1 MRCSHVLA
9 IALLVCSGFDSAQ
22 ALGDAGPQSSSPD
35 GNRRKTQVMKLELPE
50 LDGTRMLNLTTYAD
64 KPVVLNFWSS
74 DCPPC
79 VTEMPMLLKQALM
92 YPSVQFFGIA
102 VDDRLKARRFLQSLQ
117 VTYPQ
122 MVAPTQADG
131 IMRRFGNPKGVLPYT
146 VVLSKSHQICQ
157 MKSGMV
163 DAAWIQ
169 SAVVSCSA

>member
-1 MRCSHVLA
+1 MRRFFLA
-9 IALLVCSGFDSAQ
+9 LAFLVCAGLNAAY
-22 ALGDAGPQSSSPD
+22 ALGSAANAD
-35 GNRRKTQVMKLELPE
+35 GSRDSNRVQAPVIELELPE
-50 LDGTRMLNLTTYAD
+50 LEGSQMLSLASYINKAI
-64 KPVVLNFWSS
+64 VLNFWGSE
-74 DCPPC
+74 CPPC
-79 VTEMPMLLKQALM
+79 VEEMPMLLKQALK
-92 YPSVQFFGIA
+92 YPNVQFLGIA
-102 VDDRLKARRFLQSLQ
+102 VDDRLKARRFLMSQR

-169 SAVVSCSA
+169 SAVVSCSV

>member
-1 MRCSHVLA
+1 
-9 IALLVCSGFDSAQ
+9 
-22 ALGDAGPQSSSPD
+22 
-35 GNRRKTQVMKLELPE
+35 
-50 LDGTRMLNLTTYAD
+50 
-64 KPVVLNFWSS
+64 
-74 DCPPC
+74 
-79 VTEMPMLLKQALM
+79 MPMLLKQALM
-92 YPSVQFFGIA
+92 YPRVQFFGIA